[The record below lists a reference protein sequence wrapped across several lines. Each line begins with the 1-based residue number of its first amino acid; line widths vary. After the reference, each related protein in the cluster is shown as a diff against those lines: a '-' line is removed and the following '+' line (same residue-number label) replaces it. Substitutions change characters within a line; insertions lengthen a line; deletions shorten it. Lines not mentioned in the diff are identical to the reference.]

1 MKPGKPYYHLTIKN
15 MDIEGSIKVIMDPQ
29 TFSSGFQK
37 REFVITTKEKYP
49 QDIKF
54 ELIKDSIDLVAPYKT
69 GDLIKVHFNL
79 RGNEYNG
86 KYFVNVQAWRL
97 EPLSSASGAP
107 SSSSNGSSNA
117 DPFSEA
123 GFPDEPTIDS
133 SEPDDLPF

>member
-1 MKPGKPYYHLTIKN
+1 MELKINGKIKL
-15 MDIEGSIKVIMDPQ
+15 IMDSQ
-29 TFSSGFQK
+29 SWDSGFTK
-37 REFVITTKEKYP
+37 REFVVTTNEQYP
-49 QDIKF
+49 QDVKLEF
-54 ELIKDSIDLVAPYKT
+54 IKDKT
-69 GDLIKVHFNL
+69 TLLDGLSEGEEVEVSFNV